1 MNRSDNVLA
10 SLDNGVFAQHS
21 AVGRNNVIQVLW
33 LYEHEI
39 DFDAVRRF
47 HHNLGYGLLGRR
59 IERSPLPFAR
69 PRWVLDRGPAEIDID
84 DRPRSR
90 AELSEWADERSQLT
104 IDAERGP
111 SWHLGMV
118 GLEGGATAVSLVL
131 SHYVIDGLG
140 LVLALIDGMLGNKHA
155 FGYPPP
161 RSRPRIRAVLQD
173 LRQTARDTPE
183 VARALILAAK
193 LARSQRGEGAGS
205 AAAAA
210 PSAPPVGRGDD
221 PIVVPGVTVRVDR
234 KDWEIRA
241 AGLGG
246 TSTTLCAAFS
256 AKFGES
262 LGRRRA
268 DDGFVTLQLPV
279 SQRTEGDTRS
289 HAMSFARAT
298 LDPSILTTDL
308 GDARSTIKQALS
320 SLEETTAD
328 DPLRVAWLVPFMSA
342 KALRRMEER
351 TVADPDYPVFY
362 SNLGDVGS
370 LVNRLDGTDAEFA
383 TARVTTQ
390 GETRRNLERMGGLMT
405 VQSLY
410 IPDTVVIS
418 VNAYHP
424 GAENT
429 KSALRQLAA
438 KTLAE
443 FGLTGTV
450 E

>member
-1 MNRSDNVLA
+1 MNRSDNLLA
-10 SLDNGVFAQHS
+10 YLDQGVFAQHN
-21 AVGRNNVIQVLW
+21 AVGRNNVIQVWW

-47 HHNLGYGLLGRR
+47 HDNLGYGLLGRR

-69 PRWVLDRGPAEIDID
+69 HRWVMDRGPADIDID
-84 DRPRSR
+84 DRVRSR
-90 AELSEWADERSQLT
+90 SELSEWADERSQVT
-104 IDAERGP
+104 IDPERGP

-118 GLEGGATAVSLVL
+118 RLEGGATAVSLVL

-140 LVLALIDGMLGNKHA
+140 LVLALIDGMLGNKRA
-155 FGYPPP
+155 LGYPPP

-173 LRQTARDTPE
+173 SRQTARDVPE

-193 LARSQRGEGAGS
+193 LARNQRRDDAGS
-205 AAAAA
+205 AA
-210 PSAPPVGRGDD
+210 SLPVALPVAGGHD

-234 KDWEIRA
+234 KDWEFRA

-246 TSTTLCAAFS
+246 TPTTLCAAFS
-256 AKFGES
+256 AKFGET
-262 LGRRRA
+262 LGRRRVE
-268 DDGFVTLQLPV
+268 DGFVTLQLPV

-289 HAMSFARAT
+289 HAMTFARAT
-298 LDPSILTTDL
+298 IDPSILTTDL
-308 GDARSTIKQALS
+308 SDARSTIKQAMS
-320 SLEETTAD
+320 AVDETAAD
-328 DPLRVAWLVPFMSA
+328 DPLRVAWLIPFMSK
-342 KALRRMEER
+342 KALRRMDER
-351 TVADPDYPVFY
+351 TVADPDFPVFY

-370 LVNRLDGTDAEFA
+370 VVNRLDGTDAEFA

-390 GETRRNLERMGGLMT
+390 RETRQKLERMGGLMT

-418 VNAYHP
+418 VNAYQP
-424 GAENT
+424 GGENT
-429 KSALRQLAA
+429 KPALRELAA